1 MIVFIIKL
9 KWDLQKAEKNV
20 NRMWTDGYV
29 QCVVQVK
36 MKAEVIEARRK
47 RLFDP

>member
-1 MIVFIIKL
+1 
-9 KWDLQKAEKNV
+9 
-20 NRMWTDGYV
+20 MWIDGYV

-47 RLFDP
+47 RLFRSLNDCFVGRTITECI